1 VALVIEAQVGPRQLG
16 WGSPVGPALDGAV
29 MACRTGGGRGPGI
42 RSRLHARVTT
52 GAGREQPGV
61 LLMPELVR
69 ARQHLG
75 CGGHARGGDGRQDD
89 ASEQ

>member
-1 VALVIEAQVGPRQLG
+1 
-16 WGSPVGPALDGAV
+16 
-29 MACRTGGGRGPGI
+29 
-42 RSRLHARVTT
+42 
-52 GAGREQPGV
+52 
-61 LLMPELVR
+61 MPELVR